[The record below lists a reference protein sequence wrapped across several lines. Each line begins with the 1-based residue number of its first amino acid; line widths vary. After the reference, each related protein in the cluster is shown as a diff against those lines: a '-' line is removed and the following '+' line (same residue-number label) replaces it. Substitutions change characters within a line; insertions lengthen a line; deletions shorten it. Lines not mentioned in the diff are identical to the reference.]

1 VVLLWNK
8 NGKMPRKKNM
18 QKLEGIQENSK
29 ETRQRALCNELLEY
43 TGCLDEN
50 LVKNALK
57 I

>member
-1 VVLLWNK
+1 
-8 NGKMPRKKNM
+8 MPRKKNM

-29 ETRQRALCNELLEY
+29 ETRQRALCNKLLEY